1 MPSHESKPERQMAI
15 IRQPAFGVTDRGGVA
30 LSFSV
35 YVTESS
41 AAWPEG
47 LVDAW
52 HDWYLEL
59 REKAERDYS
68 DFAVDDGPWTF
79 WTTPESIAT
88 PEGVE
93 PNR

>member
-1 MPSHESKPERQMAI
+1 MTPQPRQSDFVVLWATSKHYSEPQ
-15 IRQPAFGVTDRGGVA
+15 FVT
-30 LSFSV
+30 
-35 YVTESS
+35 
-41 AAWPEG
+41 AWPEG

-88 PEGVE
+88 PEGAPDDVALAVME